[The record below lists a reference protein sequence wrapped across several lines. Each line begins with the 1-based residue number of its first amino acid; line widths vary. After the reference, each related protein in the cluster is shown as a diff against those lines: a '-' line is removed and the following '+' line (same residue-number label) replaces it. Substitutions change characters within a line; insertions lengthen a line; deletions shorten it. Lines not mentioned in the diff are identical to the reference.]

1 MIRQLKVELQKR
13 IKNWERERERERE
26 RDLLK
31 KKIGTKRVKI
41 YDIVINIKLVKS
53 CYII

>member
-13 IKNWERERERERE
+13 IKNLRERERE

>member
-13 IKNWERERERERE
+13 IKNWERERE

-41 YDIVINIKLVKS
+41 YDIVINIKLFKS